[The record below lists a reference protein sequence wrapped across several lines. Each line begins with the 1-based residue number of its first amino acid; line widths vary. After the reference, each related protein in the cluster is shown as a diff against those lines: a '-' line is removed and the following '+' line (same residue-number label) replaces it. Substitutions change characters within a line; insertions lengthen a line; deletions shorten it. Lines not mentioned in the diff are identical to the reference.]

1 MVVEVTQIHSPF
13 TIIFT
18 PMLQGTIADIVTHA
32 TAKALA
38 THGSAGINVVPVSSV
53 KIVNETIRLI
63 DYFMNKTSKNMQ
75 ENPDV
80 ALVCR
85 IDMIGYQ
92 IKAQAEYLQSGE
104 DYDQACRW
112 IAPLHPERKIKGL
125 IVLHPTEVHDIA
137 PTKNSEEVRLQ
148 QKQKEHV

>member
-1 MVVEVTQIHSPF
+1 
-13 TIIFT
+13 
-18 PMLQGTIADIVTHA
+18 MLQGTIADIITHA

-38 THGSAGINVVPVSSV
+38 THGSTGINVVPVSSV
-53 KIVNETIRLI
+53 KIVDNTIWLI
-63 DYFMNKTSKNMQ
+63 DYFMEKTSKNMQ
-75 ENPDV
+75 ENPNV

-85 IDMIGYQ
+85 KDMIGYQ
-92 IKAQAEYLQSGE
+92 IKAKASYLQSGE

-125 IVLHPTEVHDIA
+125 IVLHPTQVHDIA

-148 QKQKEHV
+148 EKEKQHV